1 MTKQQLASKIWDT
14 ANSLRSKIKANE
26 YKDYI
31 VGFMFYK
38 YLSDNEEECL
48 KDEGNTKEY
57 LKDID
62 EDEINLIKDSIGYYI
77 AYDDLFSTWKE
88 LELKL
93 GASEVSEAL
102 ARFNRN
108 IKDIYK
114 KVFDNIFSTLQG
126 GLSKLGDSSGS
137 RDKAVRD
144 IVELI
149 DDIPTTDNTY
159 DVLGY
164 IYEYLIYKF
173 STAAKDDGSFYTP
186 HEVSSLISR
195 IVADALKD
203 KEELSVYDPTSGSGS
218 LLLNI
223 GKEAEK
229 YMDKKHIK
237 YYGQEKITE
246 TYHLTRMNLIMK
258 GINLSNIYVRNGD
271 TLEDDWPY
279 FDETTEYKPL
289 RVDAVVSNPPY
300 SLNYDSSVL
309 ENDPRFKYGLA
320 PDGKAD
326 YAFLLHCLYHLQ
338 NDGIMAIVL
347 PHGVLF
353 RGDTEEVIRT
363 NLIKNDHIETIIG
376 LPQNLFYATGIA
388 TIIMVLRK
396 ERTNDD
402 VLFIDASQNYVKDGA
417 QNALRECD
425 VKRIFDAVKARKNIP
440 NFAKL
445 VSKTDIEK
453 NNYNLNIP
461 RYVSASHKE
470 DVYDL
475 SSVMTGKVLTS
486 ELDKFRM
493 FWSRFTSLMGQ
504 LVTTDEKHKEY
515 NVFKDVNIKEVIND
529 DEEVKLFKQDFYG
542 LSNKLNDYLID
553 VLVKNYAK
561 TSNMTFDEVVE
572 KLFEIFDREELVD
585 TYEIYQALS
594 EKWDEI
600 NTDLITIR
608 TKGIDVC
615 KEIEPNMILKKNS
628 KTKKVEEEQDGYK
641 GVIIPLDLIK
651 QKFFNQDFEKMKA
664 LESDAEDQK
673 SIWIHIFESLDDNT
687 KKKVQNKKEDGFDG
701 KKLTAA
707 IKSNCDAK
715 KDLENAD
722 KAIKKEKAIR
732 KEIKNIANELN
743 EKAMAKITIL
753 TIDEIN
759 ELLIAKW
766 VTPIVNGVNFV
777 GNNTIDT
784 FARDIIA
791 LKKKYAN
798 PLSTLDEELHKVNNE
813 LFGLIDELCGSK
825 VDIEALEML
834 KDALGNK
841 EEK

>member
-1 MTKQQLASKIWDT
+1 MTKQQLASKIWET

-31 VGFMFYK
+31 LGFMFYK
-38 YLSDNEEECL
+38 YLSDEEE
-48 KDEGNTKEY
+48 KHFKKED
-57 LKDID
+57 LINVEEDDI
-62 EDEINLIKDSIGYYI
+62 NFIKDTIGYYI
-77 AYDDLFSTWKE
+77 AYGDLFSTWKD

-93 GASEVSEAL
+93 GAAEVSEAL
-102 ARFNRN
+102 TRFNRN

-203 KEELSVYDPTSGSGS
+203 KEELNVYDPTSGSGS

-223 GKEAEK
+223 GKEAGK
-229 YMDKKHIK
+229 YIDKNNIK

-258 GINLSNIYVRNGD
+258 GVNVSNIFVRNGD
-271 TLEDDWPY
+271 TLAEDWPY
-279 FDETTEYKPL
+279 FDETTKYKPL

-300 SLNYDSSVL
+300 SLNYDSSTV
-309 ENDPRFKYGLA
+309 ENDPRFKYGVA

-338 NDGIMAIVL
+338 DDGIMAIVL

-353 RGDTEEVIRT
+353 RGDTEETIRT

-396 ERTNDD
+396 ERNNND
-402 VLFIDASQNYVKDGA
+402 VLFIDASENFVKDGA

-425 VKRIFDAVKARKNIP
+425 IKRIFDAVKARKSIP

-445 VSKTDIEK
+445 VSKEDIEK

-461 RYVSASHKE
+461 RYVSAIPKQ

-486 ELDKFRM
+486 ELDKFKM
-493 FWSRFTSLMGQ
+493 FWSRFTSLMEK
-504 LVTTDEKHKEY
+504 LVTPDEIHKEY
-515 NVFKDVNIKEVIND
+515 NIFKDVNIKEVIND
-529 DEEVKLFKQDFYG
+529 DKDVKDFKQDFYN
-542 LSNKLNDYLID
+542 LSNELNDYLINMIIE
-553 VLVKNYAK
+553 NYIE

-572 KLFEIFDREELVD
+572 KLFEIFEREELVD
-585 TYEIYQALS
+585 TYEIYQVLS

-608 TKGIDVC
+608 MKGIDVC

-628 KTKKVEEEQDGYK
+628 KTKKTEEEQDGYK

-651 QKFFNQDFEKMKA
+651 EKFFDEDFEKMKA
-664 LESDAEDQK
+664 LESDAEEQK
-673 SIWIHIFESLDDNT
+673 SIWLDIFEILDDDIR
-687 KKKVQNKKEDGFDG
+687 KKVQNKKEDGFDG
-701 KKLTAA
+701 KKLTTA
-707 IKSNCDAK
+707 IKSNCDVK
-715 KDLENAD
+715 EDLENAE
-722 KAIKKEKAIR
+722 KAINKEKAIR
-732 KEIKNIANELN
+732 KEIKNIVKKLN
-743 EKAMAKITIL
+743 EKAMAKIAIL

-759 ELLIAKW
+759 ELLITKW

-784 FARDIIA
+784 FARDVIA

-798 PLSTLDEELHKVNNE
+798 PLSTLDEELHKTDDE

-825 VDIEALEML
+825 VDIEALAML

>member
-1 MTKQQLASKIWDT
+1 MTKQQLASKIWET

-31 VGFMFYK
+31 LGFMFYK
-38 YLSDNEEECL
+38 YLSDNEEEYL
-48 KDEGNTKEY
+48 EKEGETKEL
-57 LKDID
+57 LKDIE
-62 EDEINLIKDSIGYYI
+62 EDDINLIKGTIGYFI

-93 GASEVSEAL
+93 GAAEVSEAL
-102 ARFNRN
+102 NRFNRN
-108 IKDIYK
+108 IKEDYK

-149 DDIPTTDNTY
+149 DDIPTTDGSY

-203 KEELSVYDPTSGSGS
+203 KSAINVYDPTSGSGS

-229 YMDKKHIK
+229 YMDKNYIK

-258 GINLSNIYVRNGD
+258 GVNVNNIYVRNGD
-271 TLEDDWPY
+271 TLEQDWPY
-279 FDETTEYKPL
+279 FDETTEYDPL

-300 SLNYDSSVL
+300 SLNYDSAAL
-309 ENDPRFKYGLA
+309 EGDPRFKYGLA

-338 NDGIMAIVL
+338 KDGVMAIVL

-353 RGDTEEVIRT
+353 RGDTEETIRT
-363 NLIKNDHIETIIG
+363 NLIMNDHIETIIG
-376 LPQNLFYATGIA
+376 LPQNLFYATSIA

-396 ERTNDD
+396 ERKGNDI
-402 VLFIDASQNYVKDGA
+402 LFIDASQNYIKDGP

-425 VKRIFDAVKARKNIP
+425 IKRIFDAVKTRKSIS

-445 VSKTDIEK
+445 VSKAEVEK

-461 RYVSASHKE
+461 RYVSATPKE

-475 SSVMTGKVLTS
+475 SSVMTGKVSTS
-486 ELDKFRM
+486 ELDKFKM
-493 FWSRFTSLMGQ
+493 FWDRFNTLMEK
-504 LVTTDEKHKEY
+504 LVTADETYKEY
-515 NVFKDVNIKEVIND
+515 NVFKDVDIKEVIND
-529 DEEVKLFKQDFYG
+529 DLDVKAFKQSFNG
-542 LSNKLNDYLID
+542 LSKSYNDYLINM
-553 VLVKNYAK
+553 LIENYAK
-561 TSNMTFDEVVE
+561 TSNMTFDELVV
-572 KLFEIFDREELVD
+572 KLFKIFDKEELVD
-585 TYEIYQALS
+585 TYDIYQVLA
-594 EKWDEI
+594 EKWDDI

-608 TKGIDVC
+608 EKGIEIC
-615 KEIEPNMILKKNS
+615 KEIEPNMTLKKNA
-628 KTKKVEEEQDGYK
+628 KTKKMEEEQDGYK

-651 QKFFNQDFEKMKA
+651 EKFFDADFEKMKS
-664 LESDAEDQK
+664 LESDAEEQK
-673 SIWIHIFESLDDNT
+673 SIWTNIFESLDDDI

-701 KKLTAA
+701 KSLTVA

-715 KDLENAD
+715 EDLENAD
-722 KAIKKEKAIR
+722 KAIKKEKTIR
-732 KEIKNIANELN
+732 KEIKSVATKLN
-743 EKAMAKITIL
+743 EKAMQKIAIL
-753 TIDEIN
+753 TLDEIN
-759 ELLIAKW
+759 ELLITKW
-766 VTPIVNGVNFV
+766 ISPIIEGINFV
-777 GNNTIDT
+777 GNNTINT
-784 FARDIIA
+784 FARDVIA
-791 LKKKYAN
+791 LKKKYSN
-798 PLSTLDEELHKVNNE
+798 PLSTLDEKLHKIDDE
-813 LFGLIDELCGSK
+813 LFGLIDELCGSQ
-825 VDIEALEML
+825 VDIEALQML
-834 KDALGNK
+834 KEALK
-841 EEK
+841 KT

>member
-1 MTKQQLASKIWDT
+1 MTKQQLASKIWET

-31 VGFMFYK
+31 LGFMFYK
-38 YLSDNEEECL
+38 YLSDSEEEYL
-48 KDEGNTKEY
+48 KKEGSSKED

-62 EDEINLIKDSIGYYI
+62 EDSINLIKDSIGYYI
-77 AYDDLFSTWKE
+77 AYDDLFSTWKD

-114 KVFDNIFSTLQG
+114 KIFDNIFSTLQG

-149 DDIPTTDNTY
+149 EDIPTTDNTY

-164 IYEYLIYKF
+164 IYEYLVYKF

-195 IVADALKD
+195 IVAEALKD
-203 KEELSVYDPTSGSGS
+203 KVEINVYDPTSGSGS

-229 YMDKKHIK
+229 YMDKDHIK

-246 TYHLTRMNLIMK
+246 TYHLTRMNLIMQ
-258 GINLSNIYVRNGD
+258 GVNVSNIFVRNGD

-279 FDETTEYKPL
+279 FDETTEYEPL

-300 SLNYDSSVL
+300 SLNYDSSPL

-338 NDGIMAIVL
+338 KDGIMAIVL

-353 RGDTEEVIRT
+353 RGDTEETIRT

-396 ERTNDD
+396 ERTNND
-402 VLFIDASQNYVKDGA
+402 VLFIDASQNFVKDGA

-425 VKRIFDAVKARKNIP
+425 IKRVFDAVKARKDIP

-445 VSKTDIEK
+445 VSKKDIEK

-461 RYVSASHKE
+461 RYVSASPKE
-470 DVYDL
+470 DIYDL
-475 SSVMTGKVLTS
+475 SSVMTGKVSAS
-486 ELDKFRM
+486 ELDKFKM
-493 FWSRFTSLMGQ
+493 FWDRFALLMDQ
-504 LVTTDEKHKEY
+504 LVVTDEKHKEY
-515 NVFKDVNIKEVIND
+515 KVFKDVNIKEVVNND
-529 DEEVKLFKQDFYG
+529 GDVKAFKQEFTG
-542 LSNKLNDYLID
+542 LSSELNDYLVD
-553 VLVKNYAK
+553 TLVNNYAN

-572 KLFEIFDREELVD
+572 KLFEIFEEEELVD
-585 TYEIYQALS
+585 SYDIYQVLS
-594 EKWDEI
+594 EKWDVI
-600 NTDLITIR
+600 NTDLITMR
-608 TKGIDVC
+608 TKGFDVC

-628 KTKKVEEEQDGYK
+628 KTKKMEEEQDGYK
-641 GVIIPLDLIK
+641 GVIIPLDSIK
-651 QKFFNQDFEKMKA
+651 EKFFDDDFEKMKA
-664 LESDAEDQK
+664 LESDAEEQK
-673 SIWIHIFESLDDNT
+673 SIWVDIFESLDDDT
-687 KKKVQNKKEDGFDG
+687 KKKVQNKKEDGFDN
-701 KKLTAA
+701 KKMTAA

-715 KDLENAD
+715 EELENAA
-722 KAIKKEKAIR
+722 KAIKEEKAIR
-732 KEIKNIANELN
+732 KKIKAIASELDD
-743 EKAMAKITIL
+743 KAMNKIAHL
-753 TIDEIN
+753 TNDEIN
-759 ELLIAKW
+759 ELLITKW
-766 VTPIVNGVNFV
+766 VAPIVDGVIFV

-784 FARDIIA
+784 FARGVIA
-791 LKKKYAN
+791 LKKKYAH
-798 PLSTLDEELHKVNNE
+798 PLSTLDEELHKVDDE
-813 LFGLIDELCGSK
+813 LFGLIDELCGSE
-825 VDIEALEML
+825 VDLEALELL
-834 KDALGNK
+834 KDALGSKK
-841 EEK
+841 EQ

>member
-1 MTKQQLASKIWDT
+1 MTKQQLASKIWET

-31 VGFMFYK
+31 LGFMFYK
-38 YLSDNEEECL
+38 YLSDNEEEYL
-48 KDEGNTKEY
+48 KSEGSTKED

-62 EDEINLIKDSIGYYI
+62 EDTINLIKDKIGYYI
-77 AYDDLFSTWKE
+77 AYDDLFSTWKS

-93 GASEVSEAL
+93 GAAEVSEAL
-102 ARFNRN
+102 NRFNRN
-108 IKDIYK
+108 IKELYK

-149 DDIPTTDNTY
+149 DDIPTTDSSY

-203 KEELSVYDPTSGSGS
+203 KEAIKVYDPTSGSGS

-223 GKEAEK
+223 GKEAGK
-229 YMDKKHIK
+229 YINKDSIK

-258 GINLSNIYVRNGD
+258 GVNVNNIYVRNGD

-279 FDETTEYKPL
+279 FDEITEYEPL

-300 SLNYDSSVL
+300 SLNYDSSAL

-338 NDGIMAIVL
+338 KDGVMAIVL

-353 RGDTEEVIRT
+353 RGDTEETIRK

-376 LPQNLFYATGIA
+376 LPSNLFYATGIA

-396 ERTNDD
+396 ERTSDD
-402 VLFIDASQNYVKDGA
+402 ILFIDASQNFIKDGP

-425 VKRIFDAVKARKNIP
+425 IKRIFDAVKARKSIP

-445 VSKTDIEK
+445 VEKKDIEK

-461 RYVSASHKE
+461 RYVSAVPKE

-486 ELDKFRM
+486 ELDKFKM
-493 FWSRFTSLMGQ
+493 FWDRFDSLMCQ
-504 LVTTDEKHKEY
+504 LVTIDETHKEY
-515 NVFKDVNIKEVIND
+515 NVFRDVDIKEVINND
-529 DEEVKLFKQDFYG
+529 ANVKNFKQDFYG
-542 LSNKLNDYLID
+542 LSGEYNDYLINMIIE
-553 VLVKNYAK
+553 NYAK
-561 TSNMTFDEVVE
+561 TSNMTFDEVVD

-585 TYEIYQALS
+585 TYEIYQVLA
-594 EKWDEI
+594 EKWDDI

-608 TKGIDVC
+608 EKGIDIC
-615 KEIEPNMILKKNS
+615 KAIEPNMILKKNS
-628 KTKKVEEEQDGYK
+628 KTKKMEEEQDGYK

-651 QKFFNQDFEKMKA
+651 EKFFDDDFEKMKA
-664 LESDAEDQK
+664 LESDAEEQK
-673 SIWIHIFESLDDNT
+673 SIWTDIFESLEDDI

-701 KKLTAA
+701 KSLTAA
-707 IKSNCDAK
+707 IKSKCDAK
-715 KDLENAD
+715 EELENAD

-732 KEIKNIANELN
+732 KEIKNIGNELN
-743 EKAMAKITIL
+743 EKAMQKIAIL
-753 TIDEIN
+753 TLEEIN
-759 ELLIAKW
+759 ELLIQKW
-766 VTPIVNGVNFV
+766 IMPITDGINFV

-784 FARDIIA
+784 FARDVIS

-798 PLSTLDEELHKVNNE
+798 PLSTLDKELHKVDEE
-813 LFGLIDELCGSK
+813 LFGLIDGLCGSQ
-825 VDIEALEML
+825 VDLEALQML
-834 KDALGNK
+834 KEALK
-841 EEK
+841 

>member
-1 MTKQQLASKIWDT
+1 MTKQQLASKIWET

-31 VGFMFYK
+31 LGFMFYK
-38 YLSDNEEECL
+38 YLSDNEEEEL
-48 KDEGNTKEY
+48 AKMGSSKKDIKN
-57 LKDID
+57 ID
-62 EDEINLIKDSIGYYI
+62 EDTINLIKDTIGYYI
-77 AYDDLFSTWKE
+77 AYNDLFSTWKE

-93 GASEVSEAL
+93 GAAEVSEAL
-102 ARFNRN
+102 NRFNRN
-108 IKDIYK
+108 IKDIYR

-149 DDIPTTDNTY
+149 DDIPTTDSTY

-203 KEELSVYDPTSGSGS
+203 KDDLKVYDPTSGSGS

-229 YMDKKHIK
+229 YLDKDHIK

-258 GINLSNIYVRNGD
+258 GVNVSNIFVRNGD

-279 FDETTEYKPL
+279 FDETTEYEPL

-300 SLNYDSSVL
+300 SLNYDSSLL

-353 RGDTEEVIRT
+353 RGDTEETIRT

-396 ERTNDD
+396 ERTNND
-402 VLFIDASQNYVKDGA
+402 VLFIDASQNFIKDGA

-425 VKRIFDAVKARKNIP
+425 IKRIFDAVKARKDIP

-445 VSKTDIEK
+445 VSKDDIEK

-486 ELDKFRM
+486 ELDKFKM
-493 FWSRFTSLMGQ
+493 FWSRFGSLMEQ

-515 NVFKDVNIKEVIND
+515 NVFKDVDIKEVINND
-529 DEEVKLFKQDFYG
+529 GDVIAFKQEFYG
-542 LSNKLNDYLID
+542 LSNELNDYLINM
-553 VLVKNYAK
+553 LIENYAN

-572 KLFEIFDREELVD
+572 KLFEIFNREELVD
-585 TYEIYQALS
+585 TYEIYQVLS
-594 EKWDEI
+594 VRWDDI

-608 TKGIDVC
+608 DKGIDVC

-628 KTKKVEEEQDGYK
+628 KTKKMEEEQDGYK

-651 QKFFNQDFEKMKA
+651 EKFFDDDFEKMKA
-664 LESDAEDQK
+664 LESDAEEQK
-673 SIWIHIFESLDDNT
+673 SIWMDIFESLDDDT
-687 KKKVQNKKEDGFDG
+687 KKNVQNKKEDGFDG

-715 KDLENAD
+715 EDLENAE

-732 KEIKNIANELN
+732 KEIKKVASELD
-743 EKAMAKITIL
+743 EKAMQKIAIL
-753 TIDEIN
+753 TLDEIYG
-759 ELLIAKW
+759 LLIKKW
-766 VTPIVNGVNFV
+766 VTPIVDGVNFV

-784 FARDIIA
+784 FARDVIA

-798 PLSTLDEELHKVNNE
+798 PLSTLDEELHKVDEE
-813 LFGLIDELCGSK
+813 LFGLIDELCGSQ
-825 VDIEALEML
+825 VDIEALGLL
-834 KDALGNK
+834 KEALGSK
-841 EEK
+841 KDK

>member
-1 MTKQQLASKIWDT
+1 MTKQQLASKIWET
-14 ANSLRSKIKANE
+14 ANGLRSKIKANE

-31 VGFMFYK
+31 LGFLFYK
-38 YLSDNEEECL
+38 YLSDYEVKRLMEEVDGFSKEDL
-48 KDEGNTKEY
+48 KDM
-57 LKDID
+57 D
-62 EDEINLIKDSIGYYI
+62 EDDIALVKDTIGYYI

-93 GASEVSEAL
+93 GAAEVSEAL
-102 ARFNRN
+102 NRFNRN
-108 IKDIYK
+108 IKDTYK

-195 IVADALKD
+195 IVVDALKNR
-203 KEELSVYDPTSGSGS
+203 EELNVYDPTSGSGS

-229 YMDKKHIK
+229 YMDKDHIK
-237 YYGQEKITE
+237 YYAQEKITE

-258 GINLSNIYVRNGD
+258 GVNAPNIFVRNGD
-271 TLEDDWPY
+271 TLEVDWPY

-300 SLNYDSSVL
+300 SLNYDSSIL
-309 ENDPRFKYGLA
+309 EHDPRFKYGLA

-338 NDGIMAIVL
+338 DEGIMAIVL

-353 RGDTEEVIRT
+353 RGDTEEIIRT

-376 LPQNLFYATGIA
+376 LPKNLFFATGIA

-396 ERTNDD
+396 ERKNND
-402 VLFIDASQNYVKDGA
+402 VLFIDASQNFIKDGA

-425 VKRIFDAVKARKNIP
+425 IKRIFDAVRTRKSIP

-445 VSKTDIEK
+445 VSKEDIEK

-461 RYVSASHKE
+461 RYVSAVPKE

-486 ELDKFRM
+486 ELDKFKM
-493 FWSRFTSLMGQ
+493 FWSRFTSLMEQ
-504 LVTTDEKHKEY
+504 LVTRDEKHKEY
-515 NVFKDVNIKEVIND
+515 NVFRDVDIKEVINSD
-529 DEEVKLFKQDFYG
+529 GDVKTFKREFYN
-542 LSNKLNDYLID
+542 LSNEFNDYLNNTLIE
-553 VLVKNYAK
+553 NYV
-561 TSNMTFDEVVE
+561 TTNNMTFDEVVE
-572 KLFEIFDREELVD
+572 KLFEIYDKEELVD
-585 TYEIYQALS
+585 TYEIYQVLS
-594 EKWDEI
+594 EKWDDI

-608 TKGIDVC
+608 TKGINVC
-615 KEIEPNMILKKNS
+615 KEVEPNMVLKKNS
-628 KTKKVEEEQDGYK
+628 KTKKMEEEQDGYK

-651 QKFFNQDFEKMKA
+651 EKFFDDDFEKMKV
-664 LESDAEDQK
+664 LEFDAEEQK
-673 SIWIHIFESLDDNT
+673 AIWVDIFDSLDEDI
-687 KKKVQNKKEDGFDG
+687 KKKVQNKKENGFDG
-701 KKLTAA
+701 KKLTDS
-707 IKSNCDAK
+707 IKANCDGR
-715 KDLENAD
+715 DRLEEAD
-722 KAIKKEKAIR
+722 KAIKKEKSIR
-732 KEIKNIANELN
+732 KEIKNIAYRLN
-743 EKAMAKITIL
+743 EKAMEKIAIL
-753 TIDEIN
+753 TPNEIK
-759 ELLIAKW
+759 ELLITKW
-766 VTPIVNGVNFV
+766 IEPIIDGVNFV

-784 FARDIIA
+784 FAREVIA
-791 LKKKYAN
+791 LKKKYEN
-798 PLSTLDEELHKVNNE
+798 PLAMLDKELHKMDKE
-813 LFGLIDELCGSK
+813 LFHLIDELCGSE
-825 VDIEALEML
+825 VDVEALRML
-834 KDALGNK
+834 KDFLSK
-841 EEK
+841 